1 MNKLTVAINQF
12 YVQKCHSQDHIGT
25 EQPHD
30 NIWYIKTL
38 LLFSLPLSAISK
50 PRLDLVHKT
59 LMVFVNATL
68 QWRKLC

>member
-1 MNKLTVAINQF
+1 MFKNVIR
-12 YVQKCHSQDHIGT
+12 
-25 EQPHD
+25 
-30 NIWYIKTL
+30 KTTL
-38 LLFSLPLSAISK
+38 ALNNHTITSGILRPFCYFPFLLSAISK